1 MKIKNYF
8 LLIIL
13 FILSNN
19 AGSNELTNN
28 VLVSIDNTIV
38 TELDLNKEVIFSK
51 FITKSSSNSNTSLLR
66 NESLYGLIN
75 RKIKIIETNNYNID
89 VTTKEIEL
97 SLYNYLSNQKI
108 TIEELNKF
116 FKENEIEEDYLKNII
131 ITDIKWS
138 KLITGLYSNR
148 MNINLTEINKELLK
162 ESQNSSDNE
171 KLKTELIISEKN
183 ILFNKFSSSHLEKV
197 KKKYLIKLL

>member
-51 FITKSSSNSNTSLLR
+51 FITKSSPNSNTSLLR

-116 FKENEIEEDYLKNII
+116 FKENEIEGDYLKNII

>member
-148 MNINLTEINKELLK
+148 MNINLTEINKELSK

>member
-116 FKENEIEEDYLKNII
+116 FKENEIEGDYLKNII

-148 MNINLTEINKELLK
+148 MNINLTEINKELSK

>member
-116 FKENEIEEDYLKNII
+116 FKENEIEGDYLKNII

>member
-51 FITKSSSNSNTSLLR
+51 FITKSR
-66 NESLYGLIN
+66 
-75 RKIKIIETNNYNID
+75 
-89 VTTKEIEL
+89 EI
-97 SLYNYLSNQKI
+97 S
-108 TIEELNKF
+108 
-116 FKENEIEEDYLKNII
+116 
-131 ITDIKWS
+131 
-138 KLITGLYSNR
+138 
-148 MNINLTEINKELLK
+148 
-162 ESQNSSDNE
+162 
-171 KLKTELIISEKN
+171 
-183 ILFNKFSSSHLEKV
+183 
-197 KKKYLIKLL
+197 